1 MNIIRRFLLF
11 CFLCLS
17 LVSGARAEMKISVLT
32 CSPGEEVYALYGH
45 TALRCCDESAG
56 IDEVFNYG
64 LFDFDT
70 PNFAWRFMLG
80 ETDYLVGRLS
90 YKYFVYEYEM
100 RGSGIIEQVL
110 DLTPDE
116 AQKLYQALME
126 NIKPQNKVYRYRF
139 LDNNCTSKA
148 RDKVFEALKGSGTIV
163 YKGKPASKMT
173 YREVLNA
180 SAEGNPWYT
189 FGTNLLLG
197 ADVDKVPSREA
208 MQFLPLNFMNDLD
221 AAYIVA
227 PDGKERKLVA
237 NKNILL
243 KEKPKKAATRNNFT
257 PFNASL
263 LLLLGTFI
271 AMLCELR
278 KRKTYWGVDVALM
291 LLQGLPG
298 LLLLFMALFSQ
309 HPAVGNN
316 WLLLLLNPLALV
328 LLPVMVCR
336 IRKHKSMKIAW
347 VQVAFVALFLLV
359 AIFGPQVFPTPIY
372 FCAAALLVRALF
384 HIYKDEIC
392 ELNIV

>member
-1 MNIIRRFLLF
+1 MNIFRRFLLF
-11 CFLCLS
+11 CILSLS
-17 LVSGARAEMKISVLT
+17 LVATARAEIKVSILT
-32 CSPGEEVYALYGH
+32 CSPGDEVYELYGH
-45 TALRCCDESAG
+45 TGIRCYNTSTGEDF
-56 IDEVFNYG
+56 VYNYG

-70 PNFAWRFMLG
+70 PNFMWRFVLG
-80 ETDYLVGRLS
+80 ETDYMVGRIRYTNFLP
-90 YKYFVYEYEM
+90 EYET
-100 RGSGIIEQVL
+100 RGSRITEQVL
-110 DLTPDE
+110 NLTDEE
-116 AQKLYQALME
+116 AQALYKLLEE
-126 NIKPQNKVYRYRF
+126 NRKPENRVYRYSY
-139 LDNNCTSKA
+139 LDCNCTTKA
-148 RDKVFEALKGSGTIV
+148 RDKVLEALKGSGTVLYGSIPV
-163 YKGKPASKMT
+163 ETT
-173 YREVLNA
+173 YREALNA
-180 SAEGNPWYT
+180 PAVDNPWYA
-189 FGTNLLLG
+189 FGINLLLG
-197 ADVDKVPSREA
+197 ADVDNLPSREA
-208 MQFLPLNFMNDLD
+208 MQFLPNNFMNDLD
-221 AAYIVA
+221 CAYIVE
-227 PDGKERKLVA
+227 PDGTERKLVA
-237 NKNILL
+237 ETNILL
-243 KEKPKKAATRNNFT
+243 NERAKAATVRNNFT

-278 KRKTYWGVDVALM
+278 KKKTFWGVDIVLM

-347 VQVAFVALFLLV
+347 VQVAFVALFFLV
-359 AIFGPQVFPTPIY
+359 AIFGPQVFPTSIY